1 MIRSFLDFLKE
12 AESLLEAR
20 QFAAAR
26 EVFLAAIAVE
36 PNHPDVFRAISRVE
50 LLDGLLVAKEWYGTE
65 RPHRHAISVFGSV
78 AEDGASPHTH
88 YSFYGLSAY
97 EAFTASYY
105 LQDLFRLRRF
115 ARLVQPAFM
124 LLYLA
129 AQSIKARRIEFLE
142 LGSTLYAAYQKFQN
156 CENALIGDQ
165 GWRLFWKAVHM
176 TKMRFLGVE
185 ASNLLRQLSLALH
198 PHIPITIYKDWRDV
212 PAPEY
217 PRLSMSLG
225 VCNYAFEDSAT
236 LVRWLQLSRLSFIR
250 ERFVIGRADTVY
262 PVLGKRF
269 TCFDLEKMPRELA
282 TRGLKLSILSFTEA
296 ISNLPEDELP
306 LDGSILVDANI
317 LVHALT
323 ESEAATLVRLLEHH
337 EAERFQSNYNT
348 NPQFSLTSDAIFVGK
363 AIDEIK
369 AAFPRPRVYRPAHG
383 NTFTDP
389 RFDFSSSMLSE
400 GLEAHL
406 GNLARIYD

>member
-1 MIRSFLDFLKE
+1 MIRSFSDLFKD
-12 AESLLEAR
+12 AESLFEAR

-26 EVFLAAIAVE
+26 DVYLAAIAVE
-36 PNHPDVFRAISRVE
+36 PNHLDVFRAISRVE
-50 LLDGLLVAKEWYGTE
+50 LLDGLLIAKEWYGAQ
-65 RPHRHAISVFGSV
+65 RPRRHAISVFGSV
-78 AEDGASPHTH
+78 AEDGANPHTH
-88 YSFYGLSAY
+88 YSFYGLPAY
-97 EAFTASYY
+97 EAFTAYYY

-129 AQSIKARRIEFLE
+129 AQSIKARRIELLE
-142 LGSTLYAAYQKFQN
+142 LGSTLYAAYQKLQN
-156 CENALIGDQ
+156 CENALIGDE
-165 GWRLFWKAVHM
+165 GWRLFGRPSIM
-176 TKMRFLGVE
+176 GKMRFLGVE
-185 ASNLLRQLSLALH
+185 VSNLLRQLSLALH
-198 PHIPITIYKDWRDV
+198 EHVPITIYKDWRDV

-236 LVRWLQLSRLSFIR
+236 LARWLQLSRLSFIR

-296 ISNLPEDELP
+296 VSSLPEDELP
-306 LDGSILVDANI
+306 LDRSILVDANI

-323 ESEAATLVRLLEHH
+323 ESEAGTLVRLLEHH

-348 NPQFSLTSDAIFVGK
+348 SPPFSLTSDAIFAGK
-363 AIDEIK
+363 TIDEIK
-369 AAFPRPRVYRPAHG
+369 AAFPRPRTYHPAHEK
-383 NTFTDP
+383 TMTDP
-389 RFDFSSSMLSE
+389 RFNFSSSMLTE

-406 GNLARIYD
+406 GHLARIYK

>member
-1 MIRSFLDFLKE
+1 MIKSFMDYIKE
-12 AESLLEAR
+12 ADSLFEER

-26 EVFLAAIAVE
+26 DVYLAAIALE
-36 PNHPDVFRAISRVE
+36 PNHLDVFRAIARVE
-50 LLDGLLVAKEWYGTE
+50 LLDGLLIAKDWYGAE
-65 RPHRHAISVFGSV
+65 RPRRHAISVFGSV
-78 AEDGASPHTH
+78 AEDGASPYIH
-88 YSFYGLSAY
+88 YSFYGLPAY

-142 LGSTLYAAYQKFQN
+142 LESTLYAAYQKFQN
-156 CENALIGDQ
+156 CENALVGGQ
-165 GWRLFWKAVHM
+165 GWRLFRRQSIM
-176 TKMRFLGVE
+176 GKMRFLGVE
-185 ASNLLRQLSLALH
+185 ISSLLRQLSLALH
-198 PHIPITIYKDWRDV
+198 HDVPITIYKDWRDV

-225 VCNYAFEDSAT
+225 VCNYAFEDST
-236 LVRWLQLSRLSFIR
+236 ILVRWLQLSRLSVIR
-250 ERFVIGRADTVY
+250 ERFVIGRGDTVY
-262 PVLGKRF
+262 HVLGKRF

-296 ISNLPEDELP
+296 VSSFPEDELP

-323 ESEAATLVRLLEHH
+323 ENEAGTLVQLLEHH
-337 EAERFQSNYNT
+337 EAERFRSNYNT
-348 NPQFSLTSDAIFVGK
+348 NPPFSLTSDAIFVGK

-369 AAFPRPRVYRPAHG
+369 AAFPGPRVYRPAHR
-383 NTFTDP
+383 NILTDS
-389 RFDFSSSMLSE
+389 RFDFSSSMLAE
-400 GLEAHL
+400 ALEAHL
-406 GNLARIYD
+406 RNLARVYG